1 MINTCCSEDGSALS
15 PFSSIAQL
23 SLESTLQDLCLYDTQ
38 ADINQLGIVI
48 AQILETNPLIPGVI
62 LTEQKQ
68 LIGVISRRRFLERLS
83 RPYGRELFLQRTI
96 SSLHRFAKTELLIL
110 SGNTLI
116 VDAAHQAVQRSPE
129 LLYEP
134 IIVHLVDNSYQ
145 LLDVQQLLVAQ
156 SHIHQLTIELLR
168 QQTQSQLI
176 QSEKLAS
183 LGQMIAGVAHEIR
196 NPTSCILG
204 NASCLENYYQDLV
217 KLLQVYEEQFQE
229 PCPIIEELK
238 QQIEFDFIQ
247 QDLGEVVTSIK
258 VSADRLSQLV
268 NSLHSFSHMDGHQ
281 QRETNI
287 HDCIDSTLLILKNR
301 LKHGIKVVKHYGD
314 IPLIRCYSGQISQ
327 VFMNLI
333 ANAIDALEESKSY
346 PLQTPIISIYTTIK
360 NHLDIDLN
368 NRTNKAQLSPSNHL
382 VSFLLKSETHNPTF
396 LAREPIDSRSISEW
410 LSIQITDNG
419 IGIPEALQAQ
429 IFDTFFTTKPAGK
442 GTGLGL
448 AISYQ
453 IITEKHGGQLRC
465 ISTPNQGTE
474 FEILLPII

>member
-1 MINTCCSEDGSALS
+1 MINTCCSEDVSALL
-15 PFSSIAQL
+15 PFSSISQL
-23 SLESTLQDLCLYDTQ
+23 SLESTLQDLSLYNTQ

-48 AQILETNPLIPGVI
+48 AEKLEANPLIPGVI
-62 LTEQKQ
+62 LTEQGQ
-68 LIGVISRRRFLERLS
+68 LMGMISRRRFLERLS

-96 SSLHRFAKTELLIL
+96 SSLHRFAKTELLML

-134 IIVHLVDNSYQ
+134 IIVHLADNCYQ

-156 SHIHQLTIELLR
+156 SHIHQLTTELLR

-183 LGQMIAGVAHEIR
+183 LGQMIAGIAHEIR

-204 NASCLENYYQDLV
+204 NASCLENYYQDLL
-217 KLLQVYEEQFQE
+217 KLLQTYQDQFQE

-258 VSADRLSQLV
+258 VSAERLSQLV
-268 NSLHSFSHMDGHQ
+268 NSLHSFSHMDGNQ

-301 LKHGIKVVKHYGD
+301 LKQGIKVVKNYGD

-333 ANAIDALEESKSY
+333 ANAIDALEESKSS
-346 PLQTPIISIYTTIK
+346 PHKALIISISTAIK
-360 NHLDIDLN
+360 TDSDIDVSHEA
-368 NRTNKAQLSPSNHL
+368 NKAQISQSNHL
-382 VSFLLKSETHNPTF
+382 VSFLLKGASHNPT
-396 LAREPIDSRSISEW
+396 LLGHEPVDSTSISEW
-410 LSIQITDNG
+410 LSIKIADNG
-419 IGIPEALQAQ
+419 IGIPEALQSQ
-429 IFDTFFTTKPAGK
+429 IFETFFTTKPAGK

-453 IITEKHGGQLRC
+453 IITEKHSGQLRC
-465 ISTPNQGTE
+465 VSTPHQGTE